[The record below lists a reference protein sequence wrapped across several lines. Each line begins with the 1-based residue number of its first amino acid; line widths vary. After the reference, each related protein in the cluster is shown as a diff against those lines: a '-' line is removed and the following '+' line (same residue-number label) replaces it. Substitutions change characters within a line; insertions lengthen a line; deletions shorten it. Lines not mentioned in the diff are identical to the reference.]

1 MTRSVFKSQRLK
13 IIFYSEYHMK
23 IHRVFSVILRFV
35 FAFKYSL
42 ERLTD
47 AFYWPVIE
55 LLTWGLTSR
64 FLQSYF
70 PNASVIVL
78 IFLSGLLLNVV
89 IWRGQYE
96 ITISMLWDV
105 WNKNMINLFVS
116 PLKFSEWIGA
126 FLILSLIKALVSFSF
141 ASVVAYLLYKFQILS
156 FGFYLVP
163 FVILLLMTSWW
174 MGFFISGLILTVG
187 RRVEAFAWTLG
198 AIISPFSAVFY
209 PVSILPSWGQ
219 KIASIIPTSYIF
231 EGVREIILKGTLD
244 INKLYICFLLNV
256 IYLILSVIFFRRSFN
271 KVLQRGMVNIF

>member
-1 MTRSVFKSQRLK
+1 
-13 IIFYSEYHMK
+13 MK
-23 IHRVFSVILRFV
+23 IHRIYSIILRFV

-64 FLQSYF
+64 FIAEFF
-70 PNASVIVL
+70 PNASSIVL
-78 IFLSGLLLNVV
+78 IFLSGLLLNLI

-96 ITISMLWDV
+96 ITISMLWDI

-116 PLKFSEWIGA
+116 PLKFSEWITA
-126 FLILSLIKALVSFSF
+126 FLILSLVKALVTFLF
-141 ASVVAYLLYKFQILS
+141 ASVVAYLLYKFQILT

-163 FVILLLMTSWW
+163 FIILLLMSSWW
-174 MGFFISGLILTVG
+174 MAFIISGLILIIG

-198 AIISPFSAVFY
+198 AIIAPFSAVFY

-219 KIASIIPTSYIF
+219 KIAALIPTSYIF
-231 EGVREIILKGTLD
+231 EGVREIISKGTLD
-244 INKLYICFLLNV
+244 INKLYICFFLNV
-256 IYLILSVIFFRRSFN
+256 LYLILSVIFFRKSFN
-271 KVLQRGMVNIF
+271 RVLQRGMVNIF